1 MRIFSFTPFCR
12 TGKTGE
18 MAERSMAMTAKQF
31 DRAMGTLSGYGKID
45 RILIAAI
52 AICLIAPVPFAFV
65 NYNILCVFWVLFAM
79 FFMSWEYINIM
90 FTPAYPVFQKTK
102 DIEAN
107 YLLSENQR
115 TVNSAALF
123 PADRAT
129 AVKAFQNKRLFISL
143 IIVLGLIVQGTALI
157 NSEILINSS
166 PLIIG
171 TSLTTLV
178 YNIGSILLA
187 VKKGIHSVV
196 TRQMCMVLMI
206 SFAITSLSM
215 TRYEPDDNGMGA
227 GTVMLINAAITL
239 IISLASY
246 RKCLRDAKNT
256 ARNGEKINGGI
267 KK

>member
-1 MRIFSFTPFCR
+1 
-12 TGKTGE
+12 

-31 DRAMGTLSGYGKID
+31 DKAMGTLSGYGIID

-52 AICLIAPVPFAFV
+52 AICLIAPAPFAFV
-65 NYNILCVFWVLFAM
+65 NYNIMCVFWVIFAM
-79 FFMSWEYINIM
+79 LFMSWEYINIM

-123 PADRAT
+123 PADRTT
-129 AVKAFQNKRLFISL
+129 AVRAFQNKRLLISL
-143 IIVLGLIVQGTALI
+143 MIVIGLIAQGTALI
-157 NSEILINSS
+157 NSDKIINST
-166 PLIIG
+166 PLIVG
-171 TSLTTLV
+171 TSLTTIV
-178 YNIGSILLA
+178 YNIGSILFA

-215 TRYEPDDNGMGA
+215 TRYEPDDSGLGT

-239 IISLASY
+239 IISLISY
-246 RKCLRDAKNT
+246 KKCLHDAKNT
-256 ARNGEKINGGI
+256 ARNGEKI
-267 KK
+267 